1 MLDHLGTG
9 SFGQVV
15 KCIERGRRDCKE
27 RQVALK
33 IIKNKPA
40 YHNQGLVE
48 VKLLEEV
55 LQPTNESLNSLDQR
69 VHKSGRLSSRFYLR
83 LFRVQESSLSGV

>member
-1 MLDHLGTG
+1 LDHLGTG

-15 KCIERGRRDCKE
+15 KCIERGKRGGKE

-48 VKLLEEV
+48 IKILEEV
-55 LQPTNESLNSLDQR
+55 SNSEKKD
-69 VHKSGRLSSRFYLR
+69 
-83 LFRVQESSLSGV
+83 